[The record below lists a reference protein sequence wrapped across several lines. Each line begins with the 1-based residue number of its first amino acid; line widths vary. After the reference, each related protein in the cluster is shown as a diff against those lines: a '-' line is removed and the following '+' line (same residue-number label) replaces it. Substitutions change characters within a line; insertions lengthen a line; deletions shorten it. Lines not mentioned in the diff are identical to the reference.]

1 MPCWMHAHHSTVLHS
16 ADRVNHLCP
25 VWTYVPAL
33 ASRAFASVHS
43 YLLVDTPNA
52 APSSNLDS
60 CFCIVI
66 YIGRYIYVRA
76 VYISAKICTGGG
88 LGMAVSYRIQ
98 IRRCRVLLLSS
109 TVPKPSHSVVTRQM
123 QKMERTYVQARR
135 SIYSTIGLQSPLLC
149 CMPLGSGNQ
158 YTCTLQPTG
167 SSILVFYMCVIFC
180 T

>member
-1 MPCWMHAHHSTVLHS
+1 MHITPPPSIQPIESIICVRSGRTYRLWHRARSRPSTAICWSILPKQRLLVTWIH
-16 ADRVNHLCP
+16 
-25 VWTYVPAL
+25 
-33 ASRAFASVHS
+33 AFASS
-43 YLLVDTPNA
+43 WP
-52 APSSNLDS
+52 
-60 CFCIVI
+60 I
-66 YIGRYIYVRA
+66 YIRTCCI
-76 VYISAKICTGGG
+76 YISAKICTGGG

-135 SIYSTIGLQSPLLC
+135 SIYSTTGLHSPLLC

-167 SSILVFYMCVIFC
+167 SSILVFLFYMCVIFC